1 MQLTI
6 KSKQL
11 GKKRAIGQ
19 SIIEIADLPQNATL
33 QNLITNVV
41 KQQVSAFNQR
51 KENPTILS
59 ILSKENIAKQSEK
72 GKIGFNDSYNA
83 QQANEQQAIDN
94 ALLAF
99 EDGIYCVFVGEEQI
113 ENLNQNIEVTENTIV
128 TFVRLT
134 FLAGSYW

>member
-1 MQLTI
+1 MELTI
-6 KSKQL
+6 KLKQL
-11 GKKRAIGQ
+11 GKKRAVGE
-19 SIIEIADLPQNATL
+19 SVIEIADLPQNATL
-33 QNLITNVV
+33 QNLIVNVV

-51 KENPTILS
+51 KEKPKLLPF
-59 ILSKENIAKQSEK
+59 LSKENIAEQSEK

-83 QQANEQQAIDN
+83 QQADEQTAIDN

-99 EDGIYCVFVGEEQI
+99 KDGLYCVFIDDEQI
-113 ENLNQNIEVTENTIV
+113 ENLNQNIKITEKTVV